1 MTLGSSLVA
10 LGGVLRDE
18 YDDLGV
24 AMVID
29 IEYDDLGVGS
39 GDSVVWNGG

>member
-1 MTLGSSLVA
+1 MTLGLSLVA
-10 LGGVLRDE
+10 LGVALRDE

-29 IEYDDLGVGS
+29 IEYD
-39 GDSVVWNGG
+39 